1 MLDKK
6 EQILETTRGLFLT
19 EGLMVPTLRIA
30 KIAGVANG
38 TLFNY
43 FPTKQ
48 DLIDAIYLTAKQ
60 EVLGLFSSNG
70 LGGVMK
76 LEEGFSLV
84 WNSYTRWAL
93 KFPQKHDVMNLLKTA
108 RVVSPQ
114 VIKQTESSLEPLY
127 KLVQKSMAGGEIRKI
142 DIDYLYQILRA
153 QIDASIAH
161 ALKKG
166 LAGLPLEKHIQNGF
180 EIFWKSIRV

>member
-1 MLDKK
+1 
-6 EQILETTRGLFLT
+6 LFPL
-19 EGLMVPTLRIA
+19 
-30 KIAGVANG
+30 
-38 TLFNY
+38 
-43 FPTKQ
+43 
-48 DLIDAIYLTAKQ
+48 
-60 EVLGLFSSNG
+60 
-70 LGGVMK
+70 K

-108 RVVSPQ
+108 KVVSPQ

-161 ALKKG
+161 ALKKR
-166 LAGLPLEKHIQNGF
+166 LTGLPLERHIQLAKAAVEKIKVADPRDTGVTLGPVASVKQYKRVQEYIRSGIEEGAELVTGGEGHPNGLEGGNF
-180 EIFWKSIRV
+180 V